1 MFGEDVQFFFFC
13 VCVVSFDFFFLLL
26 FPFGFLCFS
35 LCAGVSAFVGVKW
48 LYLCCFFS
56 VL

>member
-1 MFGEDVQFFFFC
+1 MKMCSFFFFC